1 MGGILPCGCLVLNW
15 TLLKRGTGNGEQEV
29 GTWIRER
36 RRGNRERVTGTGKEE
51 RETGNGERGNDHAQ
65 TLRFAFVQN
74 LMPQ

>member
-15 TLLKRGTGNGEQEV
+15 MLLKRGTGSGYVDQGKWKGEQ
-29 GTWIRER
+29 GA
-36 RRGNRERVTGTGKEE
+36 GNGNGE
-51 RETGNGERGNDHAQ
+51 RETGNGERGNDHTQ